1 MDGFVNTY
9 LAGQCNRK
17 ILLYFTF
24 LVRTCSYD
32 RLLTEGS
39 TQFAVPGKSLSWAL
53 GLETKQLMNLG
64 G

>member
-17 ILLYFTF
+17 ILLYFIF
-24 LVRTCSYD
+24 LVRTWSYD

-39 TQFAVPGKSLSWAL
+39 TQLAVPGKSLS
-53 GLETKQLMNLG
+53 
-64 G
+64 